1 MRIKIIIL
9 WIICIF
15 SLSGCI
21 PVRYTLQPGVSTT
34 IIDAQTK
41 THIENAII
49 KIYKKTE
56 SDKWVEIA
64 SEKSDNKGQCLI
76 KSKGKWVL
84 HCPMMDPYAYKY
96 RITIMKDNYK
106 KYTKEV
112 YGTVPTGP
120 AIYKLEKIK
129 LEKNN

>member
-1 MRIKIIIL
+1 M
-9 WIICIF
+9 
-15 SLSGCI
+15 
-21 PVRYTLQPGVSTT
+21 

-41 THIENAII
+41 TPIKNAIV
-49 KIYKKTE
+49 KIYKNTKP
-56 SDKWVEIA
+56 DKWIEIA

-76 KSKGKWVL
+76 KSKGKLVL
-84 HCPMMDPYAYKY
+84 HCLMMTPYVDKY
-96 RITIMKDNYK
+96 LITIVKENYK

>member
-15 SLSGCI
+15 SLSGCV
-21 PVRYTLQPGVSTT
+21 PVRYTLKPGISTT

-41 THIENAII
+41 TPIENAII
-49 KIYKKTE
+49 KIYKNTE
-56 SDKWVEIA
+56 SDKWIEIA
-64 SEKSDNKGQCLI
+64 SEESDNKGQCLI
-76 KSKGKWVL
+76 KSKGKWGL
-84 HCPMMDPYAYKY
+84 HCLMMDSIVHKYA
-96 RITIMKDNYK
+96 ITIEKENYK

-112 YGTVPTGP
+112 YGTIATGP

-129 LEKNN
+129 LEKN